1 MSLMCHNPHIHFSDP
16 QGAAAHSSRS
26 IDLEGPF
33 DLVLSANGTWYNSK
47 QNAHT
52 MKKEKALCELK
63 YIKTKCD
70 TPRLRFK
77 RRSWSW
83 EMVAVVVVVVLLLCV
98 GGGALV

>member
-1 MSLMCHNPHIHFSDP
+1 MVQFQAKCTHH
-16 QGAAAHSSRS
+16 
-26 IDLEGPF
+26 E
-33 DLVLSANGTWYNSK
+33 
-47 QNAHT
+47 
-52 MKKEKALCELK
+52 KEKALCELK

-83 EMVAVVVVVVLLLCV
+83 EMVAVVVMLLLLW